1 MTYRLPELMLI
12 PDGSKTPPITIL
24 QTLDVQVMMAVR
36 AWFADLALFFFCRAD
51 FNIGSSSYKFGNGN
65 EDPSFEGK
73 AVVASQ
79 AVLEEYFND
88 QEMMVIHRV
97 HLEMEKEKLEL
108 ENQRSYELVYGNKII
123 VIDDT
128 DSDGDGTEPLGSNKL
143 SITVFN
149 TGLSSNQESPFPT
162 NGLIIS
168 DEINDV
174 ALDSE
179 YIPQPNVSNNS
190 PMEYYK
196 GILVQ
201 FAVDEGFVIVQPSS
215 PPIDDGIS
223 FWEGV
228 IASEND
234 NDVKD
239 EEHSD
244 EMDLDIPMSQNIS
257 QLQQNGTI
265 NVDHANSSIDSTPDL
280 NEVNIVVLSWEN
292 VSDNLSNTQLMY
304 DNLVVSEGMY
314 YCVLDDTLVIY
325 NGETMLQNSAS
336 PSISE
341 TVGLI
346 PNPANADDNLVINLD
361 YSSSEDS
368 MDSVSIFGNVV
379 GVENGYDEVNVKI
392 LAEYKYVFPQQIM
405 LGQKKSQRMFPR

>member
-1 MTYRLPELMLI
+1 MERGALK
-12 PDGSKTPPITIL
+12 GRQTIL
-24 QTLDVQVMMAVR
+24 GFQLS
-36 AWFADLALFFFCRAD
+36 CEPD

-196 GILVQ
+196 GIPVQ

-280 NEVNIVVLSWEN
+280 NE
-292 VSDNLSNTQLMY
+292 
-304 DNLVVSEGMY
+304 
-314 YCVLDDTLVIY
+314 
-325 NGETMLQNSAS
+325 
-336 PSISE
+336 PSISA

-368 MDSVSIFGNVV
+368 MDS
-379 GVENGYDEVNVKI
+379 GV
-392 LAEYKYVFPQQIM
+392 F
-405 LGQKKSQRMFPR
+405 

>member
-1 MTYRLPELMLI
+1 MESGALKGRQ
-12 PDGSKTPPITIL
+12 TIL
-24 QTLDVQVMMAVR
+24 GFQLS
-36 AWFADLALFFFCRAD
+36 CEPD

-292 VSDNLSNTQLMY
+292 VSDNLSNTQPMY

-336 PSISE
+336 
-341 TVGLI
+341 VDLI
-346 PNPANADDNLVINLD
+346 PATNN
-361 YSSSEDS
+361 
-368 MDSVSIFGNVV
+368 
-379 GVENGYDEVNVKI
+379 
-392 LAEYKYVFPQQIM
+392 
-405 LGQKKSQRMFPR
+405 

>member
-1 MTYRLPELMLI
+1 MRQEQSRIYPMNSRQVLRVIHGAWNLHQNGEWTFERKTNDLGFPAIVRTLPEWMLI

-24 QTLDVQVMMAVR
+24 QTLDVQVMMGVR
-36 AWFADLALFFFCRAD
+36 AWFADLALFVTIGAEDVARYQFFCRAD

-65 EDPSFEGK
+65 EDPSFE
-73 AVVASQ
+73 
-79 AVLEEYFND
+79 
-88 QEMMVIHRV
+88 
-97 HLEMEKEKLEL
+97 
-108 ENQRSYELVYGNKII
+108 
-123 VIDDT
+123 DDT

-149 TGLSSNQESPFPT
+149 T
-162 NGLIIS
+162 
-168 DEINDV
+168 DV

-179 YIPQPNVSNNS
+179 YIPQPNVSNDS

-196 GILVQ
+196 GIPVQ
-201 FAVDEGFVIVQPSS
+201 FAVDEDFVIVQPSS

-244 EMDLDIPMSQNIS
+244 EMDLDIPM
-257 QLQQNGTI
+257 
-265 NVDHANSSIDSTPDL
+265 APSTLIMPTR
-280 NEVNIVVLSWEN
+280 VLA
-292 VSDNLSNTQLMY
+292 
-304 DNLVVSEGMY
+304 
-314 YCVLDDTLVIY
+314 DTLVIY

-336 PSISE
+336 VDLIPATNNSPSISA

-368 MDSVSIFGNVV
+368 MDS
-379 GVENGYDEVNVKI
+379 GV
-392 LAEYKYVFPQQIM
+392 F
-405 LGQKKSQRMFPR
+405 

>member
-1 MTYRLPELMLI
+1 MESGALKGRQ
-12 PDGSKTPPITIL
+12 TIL
-24 QTLDVQVMMAVR
+24 GFHLS
-36 AWFADLALFFFCRAD
+36 CEPD

-149 TGLSSNQESPFPT
+149 T
-162 NGLIIS
+162 
-168 DEINDV
+168 DV

-265 NVDHANSSIDSTPDL
+265 NVDQSIDSTPDL

-336 PSISE
+336 
-341 TVGLI
+341 VDLI
-346 PNPANADDNLVINLD
+346 PATNN
-361 YSSSEDS
+361 
-368 MDSVSIFGNVV
+368 
-379 GVENGYDEVNVKI
+379 
-392 LAEYKYVFPQQIM
+392 
-405 LGQKKSQRMFPR
+405 

>member
-1 MTYRLPELMLI
+1 MERGALK
-12 PDGSKTPPITIL
+12 GRQTIL
-24 QTLDVQVMMAVR
+24 GFQLS
-36 AWFADLALFFFCRAD
+36 CEPD

-196 GILVQ
+196 GIPVQ

-292 VSDNLSNTQLMY
+292 VSDNLSNTQPMY

-336 PSISE
+336 
-341 TVGLI
+341 VDLI
-346 PNPANADDNLVINLD
+346 PATNN
-361 YSSSEDS
+361 
-368 MDSVSIFGNVV
+368 
-379 GVENGYDEVNVKI
+379 
-392 LAEYKYVFPQQIM
+392 
-405 LGQKKSQRMFPR
+405 